1 MVDRHFN
8 DPTAPSQFKCSRQTL
23 IPLIVAVARVTE
35 QLVRLKIHFGWDS
48 SWKRVGGSGKV
59 SFEFE
64 LFRLKSNAKNFHKPS
79 QSQVPSLIHAIYS
92 ITGADNATSRRDF
105 LTYCLSLM
113 RAHNSEHRD
122 SLPVLDVTALR
133 HVAYVLDA
141 VIFYMRASNELDCD
155 RNDSNAWDDQDDNE
169 NDDVDDEFTTSLV
182 MDTDSIDDSDMVRPS
197 LGKRH
202 SFFQRSEST
211 LCLGCPAPDSFNTPM
226 AEALPLADQPQL
238 LQPNARRE
246 DLFGMPKQAITV
258 PTGDQAGSSTL
269 ELPPIRLGLSS
280 QSKGDAAQ
288 SAGGGT
294 NTVVISLT
302 PSTSE
307 SQAEPTAEDGQK
319 HLLRSA
325 RGKTVVSIVPKEDT
339 ATLKRTRSPQ
349 PGPSSI
355 QKHFEEY
362 EDNDES
368 GDDEPQ
374 DLSQQALSH
383 SKIDLDEPSSKEQ
396 KASRDVYDSD
406 DSDADNESNMMR
418 SPAHKKHRSMETDQ
432 VQPEDFAMLQS
443 GSKSSSDEQSQPTD
457 QDSDPSVRPPI
468 IVVTRRNV
476 ADAIE
481 AVTANVLSKNKKT
494 TLSECVAPETP
505 LTFLPNNFAC
515 EGEQAASSSKSSV
528 IVRVGPSVSE
538 LSAFDALWD
547 FTDTNFD
554 LKHSFSSIYESKI
567 IKVSLMVSNDQAFV

>member
-1 MVDRHFN
+1 
-8 DPTAPSQFKCSRQTL
+8 
-23 IPLIVAVARVTE
+23 
-35 QLVRLKIHFGWDS
+35 
-48 SWKRVGGSGKV
+48 
-59 SFEFE
+59 
-64 LFRLKSNAKNFHKPS
+64 
-79 QSQVPSLIHAIYS
+79 
-92 ITGADNATSRRDF
+92 
-105 LTYCLSLM
+105 M

-182 MDTDSIDDSDMVRPS
+182 MDTDSIEDSDMVRPS

-280 QSKGDAAQ
+280 QSRGEAAQ
-288 SAGGGT
+288 SANNST

-307 SQAEPTAEDGQK
+307 SQIEPVVEEGQK
-319 HLLRSA
+319 HLLRSS
-325 RGKTVVSIVPKEDT
+325 RGKTVVSIVPKEEA
-339 ATLKRTRSPQ
+339 ATLKRARSPA

-362 EDNDES
+362 EENDES

-374 DLSQQALSH
+374 DLSQQGLSH
-383 SKIDLDEPSSKEQ
+383 SKHDLDATSTPKGKSSRE
-396 KASRDVYDSD
+396 AYLDSD
-406 DSDADNESNMMR
+406 DSDADNEPNLIR
-418 SPAHKKHRSMETDQ
+418 SPAHKKHRMMETDQ
-432 VQPEDFAMLQS
+432 VPPEEFAMLQS
-443 GSKSSSDEQSQPTD
+443 GSKSSSDDQSNQNEQD
-457 QDSDPSVRPPI
+457 IDPSVRPPI

-515 EGEQAASSSKSSV
+515 EGDQAASSSKSSV
-528 IVRVGPSVSE
+528 IVRVGPSVSK
-538 LSAFDALWD
+538 LL
-547 FTDTNFD
+547 
-554 LKHSFSSIYESKI
+554 
-567 IKVSLMVSNDQAFV
+567 VSNAL

>member
-1 MVDRHFN
+1 
-8 DPTAPSQFKCSRQTL
+8 
-23 IPLIVAVARVTE
+23 
-35 QLVRLKIHFGWDS
+35 
-48 SWKRVGGSGKV
+48 
-59 SFEFE
+59 
-64 LFRLKSNAKNFHKPS
+64 
-79 QSQVPSLIHAIYS
+79 
-92 ITGADNATSRRDF
+92 
-105 LTYCLSLM
+105 M

-155 RNDSNAWDDQDDNE
+155 RNDSNAWDDPDDNE

-182 MDTDSIDDSDMVRPS
+182 MDSDSVDDSDFVGRPS

-202 SFFQRSEST
+202 GFFQRSEST

-258 PTGDQAGSSTL
+258 PTGDQPGSSTL

-280 QSKGDAAQ
+280 QSKSSAAQ
-288 SAGGGT
+288 TNSGT
-294 NTVVISLT
+294 TSTVVISVT

-307 SQAEPTAEDGQK
+307 SQTEPTIDEPQK
-319 HLLRSA
+319 HMMRTSH
-325 RGKTVVSIVPKEDT
+325 GKTVVSMVPKDQEVVS
-339 ATLKRTRSPQ
+339 LKRPHSPLA
-349 PGPSSI
+349 GPSTV

-362 EDNDES
+362 DDDDES

-374 DLSQQALSH
+374 DLSQQALGH
-383 SKIDLDEPSSKEQ
+383 SNASSKMDIDDTTSSSTHALKSDRNMYE
-396 KASRDVYDSD
+396 DSD
-406 DSDADNESNMMR
+406 DSDGEAESTLMR
-418 SPAHKKHRSMETDQ
+418 SPAHKKHRLMESDGM
-432 VQPEDFAMLQS
+432 QPEEFSLLQS
-443 GSKSSSDEQSQPTD
+443 GSKSPEDDQQQND
-457 QDSDPSVRPPI
+457 QDIDPSVRPPI

-505 LTFLPNNFAC
+505 LSYLPNNFAG

-528 IVRVGPSVSE
+528 IVRVGPSVRKFLKILKG
-538 LSAFDALWD
+538 LS
-547 FTDTNFD
+547 DTNSNLRSSVRVPFTSPTAKLLSDD
-554 LKHSFSSIYESKI
+554 LK
-567 IKVSLMVSNDQAFV
+567 

>member
-1 MVDRHFN
+1 
-8 DPTAPSQFKCSRQTL
+8 
-23 IPLIVAVARVTE
+23 
-35 QLVRLKIHFGWDS
+35 
-48 SWKRVGGSGKV
+48 
-59 SFEFE
+59 
-64 LFRLKSNAKNFHKPS
+64 
-79 QSQVPSLIHAIYS
+79 
-92 ITGADNATSRRDF
+92 
-105 LTYCLSLM
+105 M

-141 VIFYMRASNELDCD
+141 AIFYMRASNELDCD

-202 SFFQRSEST
+202 GFFQRSEST

-258 PTGDQAGSSTL
+258 PTGDLSGTSTL

-280 QSKGDAAQ
+280 QSKGKTSQ
-288 SAGGGT
+288 STSASS
-294 NTVVISLT
+294 NTVVISLN

-307 SQAEPTAEDGQK
+307 SEAEPSTDDSQK
-319 HLLRSA
+319 QILRPSRVKPVA
-325 RGKTVVSIVPKEDT
+325 PNSKEQD
-339 ATLKRTRSPQ
+339 AVALKRPRSPQ
-349 PGPSSI
+349 AGPSSGL
-355 QKHFEEY
+355 KLFEEY
-362 EDNDES
+362 EDEEES

-374 DLSQQALSH
+374 DLSQQTLSN
-383 SKIDLDEPSSKEQ
+383 STASNKMEVDRTTTTNPRKTTRDEYE
-396 KASRDVYDSD
+396 DSD
-406 DSDADNESNMMR
+406 DSDAESDSNVMR
-418 SPAHKKHRSMETDQ
+418 SPVHKKHRLMESDQ
-432 VQPEDFAMLQS
+432 VQPEDFAVLQS
-443 GSKSSSDEQSQPTD
+443 EAKKSDEQLQND
-457 QDSDPSVRPPI
+457 QDIDPSIRPPI
-468 IVVTRRNV
+468 IVTRRNV

-505 LTFLPNNFAC
+505 LSYLPNNFAY
-515 EGEQAASSSKSSV
+515 EGKGGEDEQAAEATASTKSSV
-528 IVRVGPSVSE
+528 IVRVGPSVSSTKPLPKLE
-538 LSAFDALWD
+538 KVECED
-547 FTDTNFD
+547 FQIRISNLD
-554 LKHSFSSIYESKI
+554 SVRSSIYK
-567 IKVSLMVSNDQAFV
+567 SNIE

>member
-1 MVDRHFN
+1 
-8 DPTAPSQFKCSRQTL
+8 
-23 IPLIVAVARVTE
+23 
-35 QLVRLKIHFGWDS
+35 
-48 SWKRVGGSGKV
+48 
-59 SFEFE
+59 
-64 LFRLKSNAKNFHKPS
+64 
-79 QSQVPSLIHAIYS
+79 
-92 ITGADNATSRRDF
+92 
-105 LTYCLSLM
+105 M

-202 SFFQRSEST
+202 GFFQRSEST

-258 PTGDQAGSSTL
+258 PTGDQSGSSTL

-280 QSKGDAAQ
+280 QSKGDVAQ
-288 SAGGGT
+288 NNTGNT
-294 NTVVISLT
+294 NTVVICSVN

-307 SQAEPTAEDGQK
+307 SQNEPSVEEHQK
-319 HLLRSA
+319 VITRSS
-325 RGKTVVSIVPKEDT
+325 RVKTVMSKDQEVVS
-339 ATLKRTRSPQ
+339 LKRVRSPQ
-349 PGPSSI
+349 PGPSNI

-362 EDNDES
+362 DDDDES

-374 DLSQQALSH
+374 DLSQQTLSNT
-383 SKIDLDEPSSKEQ
+383 SNKIDESSAAKTAKPVGDDYE
-396 KASRDVYDSD
+396 DSEE
-406 DSDADNESNMMR
+406 SDGENDSNMMR
-418 SPAHKKHRSMETDQ
+418 SPAHKKHRLMDNDQ
-432 VQPEDFAMLQS
+432 VQPEEFAMLQS
-443 GSKSSSDEQSQPTD
+443 DSKPSDDQEQLND
-457 QDSDPSVRPPI
+457 QEVDPSIRPPI

-494 TLSECVAPETP
+494 SLIDCVAPETP
-505 LTFLPNNFAC
+505 LTFLPNNFVY
-515 EGEQAASSSKSSV
+515 EGKAGEGDQGASSSKSSV
-528 IVRVGPSVSE
+528 IVRVGPSVST
-538 LSAFDALWD
+538 F
-547 FTDTNFD
+547 
-554 LKHSFSSIYESKI
+554 Y
-567 IKVSLMVSNDQAFV
+567 SL